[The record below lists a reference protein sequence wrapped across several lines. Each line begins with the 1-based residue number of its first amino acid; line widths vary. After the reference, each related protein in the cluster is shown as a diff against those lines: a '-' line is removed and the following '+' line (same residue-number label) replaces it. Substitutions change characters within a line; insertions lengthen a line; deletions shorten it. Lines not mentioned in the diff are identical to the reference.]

1 MLNPA
6 MSPRRL
12 PAVVPPPSPR
22 PAGARGRW
30 HAVAGAP
37 TRAGAAAILG
47 PPTARE
53 TSGGRRTAG
62 GSRDRG
68 DAVATAAKRGGGAWG
83 HPRCPPA
90 GGLPWGMG
98 TFCYGGGGGLGDT
111 VPLGTPGWGAWGH
124 CAMGGVPHSQC
135 PIPSATYSQCPQ
147 SSFPVP
153 PVPIPSAP
161 YSQHPKSPFP
171 VLPIPSTPSSHSQCP
186 HPHTHGSDSWA
197 DFRSP
202 LKGRGA
208 PSPAAGAYRRTPGSP
223 RSVQGGAMVTAWG
236 EGRCPPAPGDRHW
249 DGDTSSPAGGL
260 QPPSC

>member
-12 PAVVPPPSPR
+12 PAVVPPRPR
-22 PAGARGRW
+22 GRLEPAGAGTPW
-30 HAVAGAP
+30 PAHPHA
-37 TRAGAAAILG
+37 LG
-47 PPTARE
+47 PPLFWGLRPQEKHPGAGERRGGQGTEGTRWPPPPSGVGAR
-53 TSGGRRTAG
+53 G
-62 GSRDRG
+62 
-68 DAVATAAKRGGGAWG
+68 ATPGVPRLAACHGAWGHSVMGGGGAWG
-83 HPRCPPA
+83 HCA
-90 GGLPWGMG
+90 VGDTGL
-98 TFCYGGGGGLGDT
+98 GGLGA
-111 VPLGTPGWGAWGH
+111 L
-124 CAMGGVPHSQC
+124 CYGGVPHSQC

-208 PSPAAGAYRRTPGSP
+208 PSPAAGTYRRTPGSP

>member
-1 MLNPA
+1 MGRRGATQTLGSPTLVGRPSQKGAGGRGRMLNPA

-124 CAMGGVPHSQC
+124 CAMGGYH
-135 PIPSATYSQCPQ
+135 T
-147 SSFPVP
+147 
-153 PVPIPSAP
+153 PSAP
-161 YSQHPKSPFP
+161 FPVLPILSAPSPRFQYPQSPFP
-171 VLPIPSTPSSHSQCP
+171 VLPILNTPSPHSQCSLFP
-186 HPHTHGSDSWA
+186 VLPVPTPSAPTRTHMEAIRGLIFA
-197 DFRSP
+197 P
-202 LKGRGA
+202 L
-208 PSPAAGAYRRTPGSP
+208 
-223 RSVQGGAMVTAWG
+223 
-236 EGRCPPAPGDRHW
+236 
-249 DGDTSSPAGGL
+249 
-260 QPPSC
+260 